1 MPKSS
6 LPQLGASSS
15 HSGHLSQQKKGIL
28 STLQQSLKAKTVD
41 APHTSS
47 PSSRRYYSKLTNK
60 VEASC
65 MPSPSRKDEILHV
78 PSSRMEHDLSRPFLA
93 KPRGWDMPCTFS
105 KDRKPLS
112 HQAARMKCITRL
124 LAKDGIAQAFCQA
137 AKRRCVMYFLVKP
150 QGGWAHQLFEVGCKL
165 PKEKERKKDTAPT
178 VPLARCFNSAWWNC
192 VIRFNS
198 SWWTLV
204 PMAQLLDVAYTS
216 CISSSTIVLV
226 LTCEILV
233 LTARSLLV
241 LYTDWSQSA
250 SSTCFFLGW

>member
-1 MPKSS
+1 
-6 LPQLGASSS
+6 
-15 HSGHLSQQKKGIL
+15 
-28 STLQQSLKAKTVD
+28 
-41 APHTSS
+41 
-47 PSSRRYYSKLTNK
+47 
-60 VEASC
+60 
-65 MPSPSRKDEILHV
+65 
-78 PSSRMEHDLSRPFLA
+78 
-93 KPRGWDMPCTFS
+93 MPCTFS

-150 QGGWAHQLFEVGCKL
+150 QGGWAHQLFEVGCKP

-178 VPLARCFNSAWWNC
+178 VPLARC
-192 VIRFNS
+192 FNS

-226 LTCEILV
+226 LTCEKLV

-250 SSTCFFLGW
+250 SSTCFFLG